1 MLEDSGRRDLA
12 SQGRTAE
19 EIEMKVVKA
28 KPEEVARHD

>member
-19 EIEMKVVKA
+19 EIEMKVVKRNQR
-28 KPEEVARHD
+28 K